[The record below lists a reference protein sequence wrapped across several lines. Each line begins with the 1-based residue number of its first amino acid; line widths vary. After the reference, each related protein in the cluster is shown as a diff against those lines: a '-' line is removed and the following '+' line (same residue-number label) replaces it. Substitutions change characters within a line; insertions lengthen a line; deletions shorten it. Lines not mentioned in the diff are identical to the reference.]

1 MPSQTPIQ
9 SQSASHAPGLYGGSA
24 AADEEALLAAL
35 RLNDRKAAGEFV
47 ARYTDP
53 VYDYVSRRLASNRG
67 QVEDLVQDVFLA
79 AIQSLDKFAGQ
90 SSLLGWLL
98 GIARHKVEDFYR
110 AKLREPDP
118 LPDFDDLPPAGLTT
132 QPQFDELIDTTR
144 LHEKARRVLEQLPP
158 EYSAALLWRYWENR
172 STREMAALTARTEKG
187 MERLLARARARF
199 KQVWEAE

>member
-1 MPSQTPIQ
+1 MSSQTSIQ
-9 SQSASHAPGLYGGSA
+9 RQPESHAPALYGGSP

-47 ARYTDP
+47 ARYVDP
-53 VYDYVSRRLASNRG
+53 VYVYVSRRLASNG
-67 QVEDLVQDVFLA
+67 GPVEDLVQDVFLA

-118 LPDFDDLPPAGLTT
+118 LP
-132 QPQFDELIDTTR
+132 
-144 LHEKARRVLEQLPP
+144 
-158 EYSAALLWRYWENR
+158 
-172 STREMAALTARTEKG
+172 
-187 MERLLARARARF
+187 
-199 KQVWEAE
+199 